1 MRGLGAALF
10 GEIPRE
16 NGRVERADFDDKR
29 ALRTN
34 ERPAT
39 EVRIVERGEIPRG
52 VGEPGTSEILPAV
65 ANAVFAAT
73 GVRLHKRPIAPD
85 LLKT

>member
-10 GEIPRE
+10 
-16 NGRVERADFDDKR
+16 
-29 ALRTN
+29 
-34 ERPAT
+34 
-39 EVRIVERGEIPRG
+39 GEIPRG

-65 ANAVFAAT
+65 ANAVLAAT
-73 GVRLHKRPIAPD
+73 GVRLRKRPIAPD